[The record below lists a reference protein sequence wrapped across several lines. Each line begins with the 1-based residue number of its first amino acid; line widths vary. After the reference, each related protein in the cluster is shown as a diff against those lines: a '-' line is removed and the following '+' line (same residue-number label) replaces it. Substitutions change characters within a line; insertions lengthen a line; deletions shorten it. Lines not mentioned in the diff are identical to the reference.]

1 MFSHRQ
7 VWDAIDQ
14 IAEEHGMTAS
24 GLAKRAGLDSTTF
37 NKSKRISPDGRERW
51 PSTESISKI
60 LRVTGEPIDQFAAL
74 VDKSSKSRARRLKT
88 VPLIG
93 FAQAGRGGLFDDGGF
108 PTGEG
113 WEQILFPNISDENSY
128 ALQISGDSME
138 PAFRSGDTIIVSPN
152 VSVRVGD
159 RVVVKTV
166 HGEVMAKVLKNQN
179 ARRIELESVNP
190 EHGIRS
196 IDNDDIIWMSRII
209 WASQ

>member
-1 MFSHRQ
+1 MFTHRQ

-14 IAEEHGMTAS
+14 IAEDHGMTAS

-51 PSTESISKI
+51 PSTESVAKI

-74 VDKSSKSRARRLKT
+74 VDKSSKSKARRLKT
-88 VPLIG
+88 VPLVG
-93 FAQAGRGGLFDDGGF
+93 FAQAGHGGLFDDGGF

-113 WEQILFPNISDENSY
+113 WEQILFPNITDENSY

-138 PAFRSGDTIIVSPN
+138 PALRAGDTIVVSPN

-179 ARRIELESVNP
+179 ARRIELESINP
-190 EHGIRS
+190 AHGVRTL
-196 IDNDDIIWMSRII
+196 DNDDVVWMSRII

>member
-1 MFSHRQ
+1 MFTHRQ

-51 PSTESISKI
+51 PSTESVSKI

-108 PTGEG
+108 PAFFACGEINIGIPDAIVIGPDKDTG
-113 WEQILFPNISDENSY
+113 
-128 ALQISGDSME
+128 
-138 PAFRSGDTIIVSPN
+138 TIF
-152 VSVRVGD
+152 
-159 RVVVKTV
+159 T
-166 HGEVMAKVLKNQN
+166 A
-179 ARRIELESVNP
+179 
-190 EHGIRS
+190 
-196 IDNDDIIWMSRII
+196 
-209 WASQ
+209 

>member
-14 IAEEHGMTAS
+14 IAEDHGMTAS
-24 GLAKRAGLDSTTF
+24 GLARRAGLDSTTF
-37 NKSKRISPDGRERW
+37 NKSKRISPEGRERW
-51 PSTESISKI
+51 PSTESVAKI
-60 LRVTGEPIDQFAAL
+60 LRVTGQSIDQFAAL
-74 VDKSSKSRARRLKT
+74 VDKSARSNARRLKT
-88 VPLIG
+88 VPLVG
-93 FAQAGRGGLFDDGGF
+93 FAQAGYGGLFDDAGF

-113 WEQILFPNISDENSY
+113 WDQILFPNITDENSY
-128 ALQISGDSME
+128 ALQVNGDSME
-138 PAFRSGDTIIVSPN
+138 PALRAGDTIIVSPN

-179 ARRIELESVNP
+179 ARRIELESINP
-190 EHGIRS
+190 AHGIRTL
-196 IDNDDIIWMSRII
+196 DNDDVVWMSRII